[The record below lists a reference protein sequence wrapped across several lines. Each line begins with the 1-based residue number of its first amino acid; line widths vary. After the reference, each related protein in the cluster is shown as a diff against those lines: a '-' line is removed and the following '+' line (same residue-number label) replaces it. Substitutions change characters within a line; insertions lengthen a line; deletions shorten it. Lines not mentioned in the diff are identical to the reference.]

1 MIMKKIFFIITL
13 IVCILTSGK
22 LYSQNVIIEGTVN
35 KSNAL
40 VRLFTYNDMLTCE
53 QTLIAE
59 TKSDGDGNFVIKTDV
74 DGIQM
79 SQIAVDLER
88 VDVLLRPD
96 ANYKIKII
104 IPDQADN
111 ISYFERQ
118 DPTLRMLEANDDNLY
133 YQYFM
138 TEILVNDFVLENFN
152 HLYRR
157 RQTSLLD
164 SLDVIVE
171 KSIGALQSDYV
182 KDYLRYRKAAIQMA
196 IDNDNAKKVVNQ
208 YFDNQ
213 DILYS
218 QPSYMDLF
226 NELFVDYLSR
236 QFNPSELLD
245 KLYLGYDNFFR
256 YIKGNDAFLSDNIQL
271 AELITIWN
279 LRRMYYENSDD
290 RQIILKNIRSMIE
303 CSENQMNINI
313 AKDILKQIDRLAYNT
328 EAPFFSLKDKDGN
341 LIKLCDYQD
350 NMVLLQFVDKV
361 NPMLNYQFDELDRL
375 QKQWQ
380 DTIQIVTIAT
390 KDGFDDFVQMFDNKG
405 FNWELLNLG
414 DDILLLEDYQVKT
427 FPEYI
432 IISQNGRIGMAPA
445 PSPEQ
450 FLDFHVRRIYKYLK
464 K

>member
-313 AKDILKQIDRLAYNT
+313 AKDILKQIDRLAYY
-328 EAPFFSLKDKDGN
+328 P
-341 LIKLCDYQD
+341 D
-350 NMVLLQFVDKV
+350 NH
-361 NPMLNYQFDELDRL
+361 
-375 QKQWQ
+375 
-380 DTIQIVTIAT
+380 IV
-390 KDGFDDFVQMFDNKG
+390 
-405 FNWELLNLG
+405 
-414 DDILLLEDYQVKT
+414 
-427 FPEYI
+427 
-432 IISQNGRIGMAPA
+432 
-445 PSPEQ
+445 
-450 FLDFHVRRIYKYLK
+450 
-464 K
+464 